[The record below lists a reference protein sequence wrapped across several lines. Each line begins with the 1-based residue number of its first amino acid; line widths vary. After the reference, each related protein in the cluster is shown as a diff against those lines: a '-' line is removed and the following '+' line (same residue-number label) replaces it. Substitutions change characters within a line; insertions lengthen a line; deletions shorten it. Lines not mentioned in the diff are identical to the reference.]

1 MLQLRS
7 LDEIKTG
14 ASLEWGIYFM
24 RVFLFS
30 QWLFFF

>member
-1 MLQLRS
+1 MIQLGS
-7 LDEIKTG
+7 LAKKKREPV
-14 ASLEWGIYFM
+14 WNYFM

>member
-1 MLQLRS
+1 MLQLRAP
-7 LDEIKTG
+7 DEKNTEG
-14 ASLEWGIYFM
+14 SLEWGIYFM

>member
-1 MLQLRS
+1 MIQLGS
-7 LDEIKTG
+7 LAKKKRG
-14 ASLEWGIYFM
+14 ASLERGIYFM